1 MINITD
7 QLRKDRRQY
16 IEDRK
21 NAARFAT
28 LYPNTDMG
36 KAMAEHCRLLDAA
49 IANIDFALNIKEG
62 N

>member
-7 QLRKDRRQY
+7 QLRKDRKQY

-36 KAMAEHCRLLDAA
+36 KAMAEHCRSLNAA
-49 IANIDFALNIKEG
+49 IASIDAALNIKEAD
-62 N
+62 